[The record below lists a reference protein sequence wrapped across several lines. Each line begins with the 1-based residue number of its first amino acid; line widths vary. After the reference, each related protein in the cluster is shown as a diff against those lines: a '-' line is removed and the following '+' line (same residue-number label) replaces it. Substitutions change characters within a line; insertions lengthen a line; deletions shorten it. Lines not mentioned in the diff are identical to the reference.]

1 MLQEGCLQ
9 LKFNLKL
16 EVYIKSALTGSDLR
30 LTGSNVELRE
40 GKAPSRPLQSD
51 QHLNP
56 WLFLPLAVDGCVC
69 FFFSL
74 SPPCL
79 GLQGTPIKISLK

>member
-9 LKFNLKL
+9 LKFTLKL
-16 EVYIKSALTGSDLR
+16 GVYIKSALTGSNLR

-40 GKAPSRPLQSD
+40 GKPPSRPLQGY

-56 WLFLPLAVDGCVC
+56 WLFLPLAMDGCVW
-69 FFFSL
+69 FFSL

-79 GLQGTPIKISLK
+79 DLQGHL

>member
-16 EVYIKSALTGSDLR
+16 EVYIKSALTDSNLR

-69 FFFSL
+69 FFFL
-74 SPPCL
+74 SHL
-79 GLQGTPIKISLK
+79 RVLVSKEHL